1 MFYDLW
7 RLFDLCL
14 LEGSTER
21 DADLGNRLWALL
33 CDGGVN
39 KMESASPMIEKQT

>member
-14 LEGSTER
+14 LERSSKR
-21 DADLGNRLWALL
+21 DADLGNRLW
-33 CDGGVN
+33 VVV
-39 KMESASPMIEKQT
+39 M